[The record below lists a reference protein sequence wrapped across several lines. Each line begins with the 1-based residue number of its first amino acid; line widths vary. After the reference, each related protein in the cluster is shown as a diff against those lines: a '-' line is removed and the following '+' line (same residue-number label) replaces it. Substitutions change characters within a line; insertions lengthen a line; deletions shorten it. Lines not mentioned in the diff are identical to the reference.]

1 MIIFLI
7 FIIAIIVPRVC
18 TFKWSNTALIVS
30 MSVLFIPFGLQYR
43 MTCDWEYHLHYWNV
57 ANGIDDL
64 FLGERDLE
72 PVYSALC
79 IISKPLTYFGWLM
92 ASAIIE
98 LGLLYYMIK
107 RAVPSTY
114 YWVSIAILVLYNGNA
129 LLMINSNRQ
138 TWALMSTI
146 IGTLFL
152 FGQIPIKSISS
163 SEKYRIIIALC
174 FYVIAR
180 FIHGGAI
187 SALGLILL
195 YYLSRRIKRMNDIMV
210 LVIFNILYCTRFFWD
225 ASILQ
230 QLSIYYYGALGLD
243 HFDQYI
249 EEISVVEKQPI
260 VFNTI
265 FFIIMN
271 VILLTYH
278 KLNPFMRFAALAMLV
293 DCIFSAYLTGNIQRI
308 LQYYYIYSIVLI
320 PNVFQVLNIERYS
333 YFYVLRYSIA
343 TILLALISYDLYK
356 VITTSFVYE
365 KWNNFTTIFEAPYWM

>member
-1 MIIFLI
+1 MIFVIFFL
-7 FIIAIIVPRVC
+7 ATTLPLAC
-18 TFKWSNTALIVS
+18 NTNRKGKALIAS
-30 MSVLFIPFGLQYR
+30 MCLLFVPFGLQYN
-43 MTCDWEYHLHYWNV
+43 MTCDWNVHLHHWNV
-57 ANGIDDL
+57 ANGIVDSYE
-64 FLGERDLE
+64 GERELE
-72 PVYSALC
+72 LVYDFLC
-79 IISKPLTYFGWLM
+79 KISKPLTFFGWLM
-92 ASAIIE
+92 LSAAFE
-98 LGLLYYMIK
+98 LTILYFAIK
-107 RAVPSTY
+107 RNVHPTY
-114 YWVSIAILVLYNGNA
+114 YWISIAVLVLYSGNA

-163 SEKYRIIIALC
+163 YEKSRIIAALF

-187 SALGLILL
+187 FALGLIPL
-195 YYLSRRIKRMNDIMV
+195 YYMSKWIKKMDSIIV
-210 LVIFNILYCTRFFWD
+210 VAFFNILYCTRFFWD

-343 TILLALISYDLYK
+343 TILLALISYDLHK